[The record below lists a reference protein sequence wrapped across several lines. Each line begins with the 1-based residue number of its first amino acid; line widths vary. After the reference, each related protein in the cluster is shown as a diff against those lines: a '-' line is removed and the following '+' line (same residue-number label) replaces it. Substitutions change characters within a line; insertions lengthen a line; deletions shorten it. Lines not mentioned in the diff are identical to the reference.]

1 MPLIHG
7 LIVTLARS
15 PRAAATSGGGY
26 GAAAFPAGGHAM
38 PPRALAGFTFA
49 LQRGH
54 LTSRVRW
61 CSTTSFPVSYQARST
76 RARTC
81 GAVVIK
87 ARGVV
92 VRFGLVVVLP
102 PSLARLPQGFRRHLV
117 LLRLIPSE
125 TLCIP
130 ARPPAAPSTLQ
141 VGPLFVCDVGARL
154 GGVPMPAVVSRGR
167 HQAGAVRCER
177 LIDC

>member
-15 PRAAATSGGGY
+15 PGAAATSGGGY

-87 ARGVV
+87 ACGVV

-102 PSLARLPQGFRRHLV
+102 PSLAP
-117 LLRLIPSE
+117 
-125 TLCIP
+125 TP
-130 ARPPAAPSTLQ
+130 ARFPSSPCAAAPDPVRDTLHSSPPSRCAKHSAGRSI
-141 VGPLFVCDVGARL
+141 VRLRRRGTPWRCPDARC
-154 GGVPMPAVVSRGR
+154 GVPRAPPGR
-167 HQAGAVRCER
+167 CGAVRA
-177 LIDC
+177 ID